1 MIYEKFAAHFSPEK
15 TVKIRHFSMKK
26 IKKGLKGWLIASPF
40 VLPGLILVG
49 LFILYPMLFT
59 IRISLSQYQIVQ
71 GDITYIGLQNFKKIL
86 SGGSRFWY
94 AYRNNILYAV
104 VTVPFIILGGMVFSY
119 LINNLKHGSSI
130 FRVGF
135 YLPVITSWV
144 IVSLVFQYMFNNSDR
159 GLINYLLVDVFHLM
173 DDYVPWLLREWSG
186 NAAIWLMGIW
196 KNMGWA
202 MLIYLAALQ
211 GISKDYYEAAKL
223 DGAGLWKSF
232 LYITIPCLRPTTF
245 YVMVNMIIGS
255 FNVFIQVMMLTSGN
269 PNGKT
274 ATLQYL
280 LYDKAFNQFEFGEA
294 SAIGL
299 FSAVSIVILT
309 LLLNR
314 TLKLDSVEKEN

>member
-1 MIYEKFAAHFSPEK
+1 MHKPAINS
-15 TVKIRHFSMKK
+15 KK
-26 IKKGLKGWLIASPF
+26 LKKGLRGWLTACPF
-40 VLPGLILVG
+40 ILPGLILVG
-49 LFILYPMLFT
+49 LFILYPMVFT
-59 IRISLSQYQIVQ
+59 IRISLSEYQIVQ
-71 GDITYIGLQNFKKIL
+71 GKITFIGLQNFKNVL
-86 SGGSRFWY
+86 AGGSRFWY
-94 AYRNNILYAV
+94 AYRNNILYAI
-104 VTVPFIILGGMVFSY
+104 VTVPFIILGGMLFSY
-119 LINNLKHGSSI
+119 LINNLKHGGSI

-159 GLINYLLVDVFHLM
+159 GLINYLLVDVFHIL

-211 GISKDYYEAAKL
+211 GIPADYYEAAKL

-232 LYITIPCLRPTTF
+232 AYITIPCLRPTTF

-255 FNVFIQVMMLTSGN
+255 FNVFIQVLMLTGGN

-274 ATLQYL
+274 SALQYL
-280 LYDKAFNQFEFGEA
+280 LYDKAFNKFEFGEA
-294 SAIGL
+294 SAVGL
-299 FSAVSIVILT
+299 ISAVSIVILT
-309 LLLNR
+309 LVLNK
-314 TLKLDSVEKEN
+314 TFKLDSVETEG